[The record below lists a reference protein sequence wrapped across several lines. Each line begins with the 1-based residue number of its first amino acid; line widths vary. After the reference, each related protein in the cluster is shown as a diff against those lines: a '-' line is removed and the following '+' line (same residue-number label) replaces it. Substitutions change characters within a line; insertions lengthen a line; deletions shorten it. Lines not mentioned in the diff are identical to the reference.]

1 MFHGY
6 SPFKN
11 AAIWTLRDC
20 VPSIHRKNGRKT
32 VDRHKRKKK
41 TFQVHQPQKK
51 HDTKHSKYMEVVS
64 ISASPKTLKGHS
76 RYSLERFGTV
86 SLNPLKNHGSMRCGD
101 F

>member
-1 MFHGY
+1 MDI
-6 SPFKN
+6 P
-11 AAIWTLRDC
+11 
-20 VPSIHRKNGRKT
+20 PSKT
-32 VDRHKRKKK
+32 PLFGPYEIAFLQSIEKTDERQSIVIKEKK